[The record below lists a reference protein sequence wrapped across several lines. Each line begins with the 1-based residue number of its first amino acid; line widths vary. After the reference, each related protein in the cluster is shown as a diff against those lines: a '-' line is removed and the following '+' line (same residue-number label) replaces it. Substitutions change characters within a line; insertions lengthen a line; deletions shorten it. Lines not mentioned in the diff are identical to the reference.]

1 MKESEKTIV
10 NRVEEIAKK
19 RGVSMAQVATAW
31 VLSKEGTSFLVP
43 NWDWSWRVAVTAPIV
58 GLNSEERIKDMVA
71 AVNLE
76 LTEDEKKYLEEPYVP
91 RPIAGHS

>member
-31 VLSKEGTSFLVP
+31 VLSKDGKESCV
-43 NWDWSWRVAVTAPIV
+43 WD
-58 GLNSEERIKDMVA
+58 G
-71 AVNLE
+71 
-76 LTEDEKKYLEEPYVP
+76 
-91 RPIAGHS
+91 G

>member
-31 VLSKEGTSFLVP
+31 VLSKDGNIF
-43 NWDWSWRVAVTAPIV
+43 
-58 GLNSEERIKDMVA
+58 
-71 AVNLE
+71 
-76 LTEDEKKYLEEPYVP
+76 P
-91 RPIAGHS
+91 RFNQG

>member
-31 VLSKEGTSFLVP
+31 VLSKDGTDFLPGMDIDGSYYGADCWVEF
-43 NWDWSWRVAVTAPIV
+43 R
-58 GLNSEERIKDMVA
+58 G
-71 AVNLE
+71 
-76 LTEDEKKYLEEPYVP
+76 ED
-91 RPIAGHS
+91 